1 MTETPRELS
10 PDVTDRIIKL
20 MIYLKCTE
28 AQVMSLVLLYPA
40 TYVQIC
46 AAMDDL
52 AAAEAEQDEYC
63 KHVRLLWE
71 SVDEE

>member
-10 PDVTDRIIKL
+10 PGATDRIIKL
-20 MIYLKCTE
+20 MLYLKCSE
-28 AQVMSLVLLYPA
+28 AQAMSLVLLYPT

-46 AAMDDL
+46 EAMDEL

-71 SVDEE
+71 SVDAE